1 MITIN
6 KDTKIYGSF
15 SEQPGNNGCLF
26 FNEAFERYN
35 INAIYKSF
43 YSDDIK
49 ATIQSVKYLQ
59 FGGFALSRPNK
70 VSVIELLDELDI
82 DAEKIGAVNTVVIND
97 NKLIGYNTDWIG
109 VYDFLKNKSI
119 NHINIIGTGGFGKAI
134 MYSLSKL
141 SITFSIVSRN
151 NIPNIDDV
159 DNQYFINATPIEIKS
174 IKNKII
180 DLRPHTEDGKLVS
193 KLQAM
198 YQFKLY
204 TGIDYEN
211 S

>member
-1 MITIN
+1 MIN
-6 KDTKIYGSF
+6 KDTKLYGSF

-43 YSDDIK
+43 YSNNIK
-49 ATIQSVKYLQ
+49 ETIQSVKHLQ

-70 VSVIELLDELDI
+70 VSVIELLDELNE
-82 DAEKIGAVNTVVIND
+82 DAKKIGAVNTVLVND
-97 NKLIGYNTDWIG
+97 NRLIGYNTDWIG

-119 NHINIIGTGGFGKAI
+119 NHINIIGMGGFAKAI

-141 SITFSIVSRN
+141 NISFSIVSRN
-151 NIPNIDDV
+151 DIPNIDDV
-159 DNQYFINATPIEIKS
+159 NNQYFINATPIEVKS

-193 KLQAM
+193 KLQAIH
-198 YQFKLY
+198 QFKLY
-204 TGIDYEN
+204 TNIDYEN
-211 S
+211 T

>member
-1 MITIN
+1 MIVIN
-6 KDTKIYGSF
+6 KDTKLYGSF

-26 FNEAFERYN
+26 FNEAFQRYN

-49 ATIQSVKYLQ
+49 STIQSVKHLQ

-82 DAEKIGAVNTVVIND
+82 DSEKIGAVNTVIIND
-97 NKLIGYNTDWIG
+97 NKLIGYNTDWMG

-119 NHINIIGTGGFGKAI
+119 NHINIIGTGGFSKAI

-141 SITFSIVSRN
+141 NINFSIVFKN
-151 NIPNIDDV
+151 DIPNIDDV
-159 DNQYFINATPIEIKS
+159 DNQYFINATPVEIKS
-174 IKNKII
+174 SKNKII

-193 KLQAM
+193 KLQAI

>member
-26 FNEAFERYN
+26 FNEAFEKYN

>member
-1 MITIN
+1 MIIID
-6 KDTKIYGSF
+6 KDTKLYGSF
-15 SEQPGNNGCLF
+15 SESPGNNGCTF
-26 FNEAFERYN
+26 FNTAFEKYG
-35 INAIYKSF
+35 INSIYKSF
-43 YSDDIK
+43 YSNDIN
-49 ATIQSVKYLQ
+49 ATIQSVKHLQ
-59 FGGFALSRPNK
+59 FSGFALSRPNK
-70 VSVIELLDELDI
+70 VSVIELLDELND
-82 DAEKIGAVNTVVIND
+82 DAKIIGAVNTVIITD

-119 NHINIIGTGGFGKAI
+119 NHINIIGTGGFAKAI

-141 SITFSIVSRN
+141 NINFSIVSRKD
-151 NIPNIDDV
+151 IPNIDDV
-159 DNQYFINATPIEIKS
+159 GNQYFINATPIEIKS

-193 KLQAM
+193 KLQAIH
-198 YQFKLY
+198 QFKLY